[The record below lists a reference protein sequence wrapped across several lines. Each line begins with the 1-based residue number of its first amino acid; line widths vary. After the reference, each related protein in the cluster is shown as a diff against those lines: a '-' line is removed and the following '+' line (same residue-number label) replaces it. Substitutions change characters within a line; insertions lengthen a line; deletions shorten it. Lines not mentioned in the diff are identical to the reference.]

1 GFALH
6 ELRELRARTPLG
18 PRYTPVLLD
27 CLALRLLSHGRVG
40 EARELSDLAIREA
53 EAAGNHPYLGN
64 FYCNRAL
71 IAGQESDHEN
81 AIELYQRA
89 YRLLSA
95 AGRELECANV
105 LQNLAQKYVDVGR
118 VKTARRA
125 LASVE

>member
-1 GFALH
+1 
-6 ELRELRARTPLG
+6 
-18 PRYTPVLLD
+18 
-27 CLALRLLSHGRVG
+27 G
-40 EARELSDLAIREA
+40 EALALSDLTMREA
-53 EAAGNHPYLGN
+53 QVQATHRYLGN

-95 AGRELECANV
+95 AGREPECANV

-125 LASVE
+125 LASVEKLALRSGHEGVRARARILLGE